1 MNANEASEQVGKV
14 IDLVVAQV
22 QCVEVLELKQL
33 IWDLSYG
40 VVAQV
45 TMKMRNVNEK

>member
-1 MNANEASEQVGKV
+1 MNANEVSEQVWKV
-14 IDLVVAQV
+14 INLVVAQV

-33 IWDLSYG
+33 VWDLSYG

-45 TMKMRNVNEK
+45 AMEMKNEK